1 MPDSTKP
8 QRGGGSGGGRD
19 GDANWGRYL
28 GIGLEVA
35 VGVGL
40 GIVVGRFLDRRFG
53 WEPWGTFACSMLG
66 LTAGMYLL
74 IKEGMRVNKD

>member
-1 MPDSTKP
+1 MPKD
-8 QRGGGSGGGRD
+8 D
-19 GDANWGRYL
+19 DVNWGRYL

-40 GIVVGRFLDRRFG
+40 GIAVGGFLDRRYG
-53 WEPWGTFACSMLG
+53 WGPWGTLVCVMLG
-66 LTAGMYLL
+66 LSAGMYLL